1 MGKGH
6 DAASGASRRA
16 RDRSPA
22 WALIFAMSACAA
34 ACGQPAPVKSQA
46 VIAPAAPAAAAAP
59 VTPAA
64 PGNSAA
70 SVSTPPAN
78 SSAAANAVAGD
89 FPPAPATPPF
99 SERFGQYP
107 VGVFQG
113 PAVYPDFAGA
123 QKPYANFRTRLND
136 AVKAGVN
143 FAGHYALVQFGCGM
157 GCTQGYMIDLT
168 DGQVGLLPLGALANT
183 GIQYASRP
191 DSTMLQT
198 VWRSD
203 LLVDANG
210 NRLNH
215 DPTPTCV
222 YENLVLQG
230 GKFTV
235 LDQNK
240 TPTLCP

>member
-1 MGKGH
+1 MG
-6 DAASGASRRA
+6 DATGKATTRV
-16 RDRSPA
+16 RDRSTA
-22 WALIFAMSACAA
+22 WALICVMSVCAA
-34 ACGQPAPVKSQA
+34 ACGQAEPNKAQA
-46 VIAPAAPAAAAAP
+46 VIAPLAAAS
-59 VTPAA
+59 PAA

-70 SVSTPPAN
+70 SAKTSPAN
-78 SSAAANAVAGD
+78 SPSPPNAVAGD
-89 FPPAPATPPF
+89 FLPPPVTPPF

-107 VGVFQG
+107 VSVFQG

-123 QKPYANFRTRLND
+123 QKPYADFRTRLTD
-136 AVKAGVN
+136 AAKGGVN
-143 FAGHYALVQFGCGM
+143 FAGHYALAQFGCGM

-168 DGQVGLLPLGALANT
+168 NGQVAPLPLGNLANT
-183 GIQYASRP
+183 GLEYASRP
-191 DSTMLQT
+191 DSTLLQT

-210 NRLNH
+210 NQLNH

-230 GKFTV
+230 DKFTV

>member
-1 MGKGH
+1 
-6 DAASGASRRA
+6 
-16 RDRSPA
+16 
-22 WALIFAMSACAA
+22 
-34 ACGQPAPVKSQA
+34 
-46 VIAPAAPAAAAAP
+46 
-59 VTPAA
+59 
-64 PGNSAA
+64 
-70 SVSTPPAN
+70 
-78 SSAAANAVAGD
+78 VAGD
-89 FPPAPATPPF
+89 FPPAPVTPPF

-107 VGVFQG
+107 VSVFQG

-123 QKPYANFRTRLND
+123 QKRYANFRTRLTD
-136 AVKAGVN
+136 AVKGGVN

-168 DGQVGLLPLGALANT
+168 NGQVAPAPLGNLANT

-191 DSTMLQT
+191 NSTMLQT

-210 NRLNH
+210 NPLNH

>member
-1 MGKGH
+1 MVKAHSAAGK
-6 DAASGASRRA
+6 STRA
-16 RDRSPA
+16 RNRSPA
-22 WALIFAMSACAA
+22 WALIFAMSVCA
-34 ACGQPAPVKSQA
+34 ACGQPVANKSQA
-46 VIAPAAPAAAAAP
+46 VIAPTAP
-59 VTPAA
+59 TTSAA

-70 SVSTPPAN
+70 SASTSPAN
-78 SSAAANAVAGD
+78 NASPPNAVAGN
-89 FPPAPATPPF
+89 FPPAPAAPPF

-107 VGVFQG
+107 VSVFQG
-113 PAVYPDFAGA
+113 PVVYPDFAGA
-123 QKPYANFRTRLND
+123 QKPYANFRTRLTD
-136 AVKAGVN
+136 AVKGGVN
-143 FAGHYALVQFGCGM
+143 FAGRYALVQFGCGM

-168 DGQVGLLPLGALANT
+168 NGQVAPLPLGNLTNA
-183 GIQYASRP
+183 GIEYASRP
-191 DSTMLQT
+191 DSTLLQT

-210 NRLNH
+210 NPLNH

-222 YENLVLQG
+222 YENLVLQD